1 MDLPPHHFA
10 TANARAA
17 KRFAHETRAVAA
29 RYDRRTARLVIT
41 LDNGLELGLRPQD
54 AQGLDNARPA
64 DLAVLEISPSG
75 QGIHVPALDADLY
88 VPGLLQGL
96 FGSRAWMSR
105 RAVERQAAAALGAA
119 GGRARSE
126 AKRRAAQE
134 NGRLG
139 GRPRKVLT
147 ETPGTPM
154 AMRAAAL
161 HEAIQGFDEE
171 FIRSAEELRQT
182 PQSQAQSQQGAEAK
196 PQPPLNPAAPSR

>member
-1 MDLPPHHFA
+1 M
-10 TANARAA
+10 
-17 KRFAHETRAVAA
+17 KS
-29 RYDRRTARLVIT
+29 
-41 LDNGLELGLRPQD
+41 RP
-54 AQGLDNARPA
+54 
-64 DLAVLEISPSG
+64 
-75 QGIHVPALDADLY
+75 GIHVPALDADLY

-161 HEAIQGFDEE
+161 LEAIQGFDEE

>member
-1 MDLPPHHFA
+1 MEISEADFTA
-10 TANARAA
+10 ANARAA
-17 KRFAHETRAVAA
+17 ERMAHDTRAVAA

-54 AQGLDNARPA
+54 AQGLENARPA
-64 DLAVLEISPSG
+64 DLAGLEISPSG

-88 VPGLLQGL
+88 LPGLLQGL

-105 RAVERQAAAALGAA
+105 RAAERQAAAALGAA

-139 GRPRKVLT
+139 GRPRKV
-147 ETPGTPM
+147 P
-154 AMRAAAL
+154 A
-161 HEAIQGFDEE
+161 
-171 FIRSAEELRQT
+171 
-182 PQSQAQSQQGAEAK
+182 
-196 PQPPLNPAAPSR
+196 NPSNVG